1 MPWNNILRIIGNF
14 VICTYSFFNFSLSY
28 VQNTYWIPMEEVIFN
43 FHQNI
48 FNI

>member
-1 MPWNNILRIIGNF
+1 
-14 VICTYSFFNFSLSY
+14 
-28 VQNTYWIPMEEVIFN
+28 MEEVIFN